1 MAVAVATGSRVCG
14 TGTRGKR
21 TRRPRDGDLNDGGEL
36 MRGVGVR
43 VGFAIAA
50 VTVVALSL
58 AACGGG
64 GNSSS
69 GGGSSSTASSGGS
82 SGGEVNKTVIAF
94 TPTTE
99 NNYVALWQKA
109 AKEILD
115 KAGYTIKFYDN
126 NFEQSE
132 EDQQVQQVL
141 ASGETP
147 GAFVYWP
154 SDNEAGIASARRL
167 AAVAPVIQTNNA
179 VLPEAEEYIAAF
191 AGVNDYADGVATG
204 ELGLKMRESFE
215 TKGMKMHGEGGNA
228 IIVTYGGGY
237 QAGIDRAKGIEEAT
251 KGEPFN
257 VIETVETGFTVEEAY
272 KSVAAVLP
280 KLKSEGIDFVLAVSE
295 FPALGAIEALK
306 EAGYKPGEDVG
317 VVTGNC
323 QTNFD
328 HLVSG
333 EEFGTILQSPVLE
346 GKLAAHTLMSYL
358 ENGEKTEGPETES
371 TLPASETTEPKF
383 PEVPAYR
390 NYFPLPLLEGGGSPK
405 ENEEMIA
412 DTKLWGQSPEE
423 LCAK

>member
-1 MAVAVATGSRVCG
+1 M
-14 TGTRGKR
+14 
-21 TRRPRDGDLNDGGEL
+21 
-36 MRGVGVR
+36 R
-43 VGFAIAA
+43 VGFSLVA
-50 VTVVALSL
+50 VLVAALSL

-64 GNSSS
+64 GSSS
-69 GGGSSSTASSGGS
+69 SDSGGSSSGSSGS
-82 SGGEVNKTVIAF
+82 SGGAVNKSVIAF

-99 NNYVALWQKA
+99 NNYVALWTKA
-109 AKEILD
+109 VKEILG
-115 KAGYTIKFYDN
+115 KEGWSVKFYQN

-141 ASGETP
+141 ATGEEP

-191 AGVNDYADGVATG
+191 AGVHDYADGVATG
-204 ELGLKMRESFE
+204 ELALKMREAFE
-215 TKGMKMHGEGGNA
+215 KKGMKMHGEGGNA
-228 IIVTYGGGY
+228 LIVTYGGGY
-237 QAGIDRAKGIEEAT
+237 QAGIDRVKGIEEAT
-251 KGEPFN
+251 KSAPFN
-257 VIETVETGFTVEEAY
+257 VIETVETGFTTEEAY
-272 KSVAAVLP
+272 ESVAQVLP
-280 KLKSEGIDFVLAVSE
+280 KLKSQGIDFVLAVSE

-328 HLVSG
+328 HLISG
-333 EEFGTILQSPVLE
+333 EEFGTILQSPILE
-346 GKLAAHTLMSYL
+346 GKLVGHTLINYL
-358 ENGEKTEGPETES
+358 ENGGNTEGPESEL
-371 TLPASETTEPKF
+371 TLPASTGSEPEF
-383 PEVPAYR
+383 PETPAYR

-412 DTKLWGQSPEE
+412 STKLWGQSPEE